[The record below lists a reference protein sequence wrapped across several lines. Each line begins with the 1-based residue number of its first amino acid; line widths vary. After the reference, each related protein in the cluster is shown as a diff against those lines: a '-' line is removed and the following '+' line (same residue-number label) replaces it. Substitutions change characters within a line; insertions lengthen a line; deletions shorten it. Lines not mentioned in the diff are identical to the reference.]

1 MTKKITRKP
10 AAKSKPRTRVL
21 ALASGSAFVEALTR
35 AIEFHR
41 TNPDDPHGIRSA
53 VMVALTEVR
62 DAMRYELKN

>member
-1 MTKKITRKP
+1 MKKKQKSLTKKDRP
-10 AAKSKPRTRVL
+10 ASL
-21 ALASGSAFVEALTR
+21 AVTPGSAFVEALTR

-62 DAMRYELKN
+62 DAMRYELNN